1 MEEIGVYSLPFKKI
15 EGSLEFMKERKARG
29 ISKVLRLVSLQ
40 PHSHNPHNS
49 HNSGLPHLPSYSEE
63 IDIEKLNTI
72 HQDLFGL
79 MVEVQRVLLAYNLEP
94 VYFISNYL
102 ETSNDPI
109 KQIDLILDAVYEIKQ
124 AIQKS
129 NKQE

>member
-1 MEEIGVYSLPFKKI
+1 
-15 EGSLEFMKERKARG
+15 MKERKARG
-29 ISKVLRLVSLQ
+29 GGKVLRLVSLR
-40 PHSHNPHNS
+40 PHFQNSRNYHNS
-49 HNSGLPHLPSYSEE
+49 HNLGLPQLPRYSEE

-109 KQIDLILDAVYEIKQ
+109 KQIDLILDAVYKIKQ

>member
-1 MEEIGVYSLPFKKI
+1 
-15 EGSLEFMKERKARG
+15 MKERKARG
-29 ISKVLRLVSLQ
+29 GGKVLRLVSLR
-40 PHSHNPHNS
+40 PHFHNPHNS

-63 IDIEKLNTI
+63 VDIEKLNTI

>member
-1 MEEIGVYSLPFKKI
+1 
-15 EGSLEFMKERKARG
+15 MKERKARG
-29 ISKVLRLVSLQ
+29 GGKVLRLVSLR
-40 PHSHNPHNS
+40 PHSQNSRNSHNPHNS
-49 HNSGLPHLPSYSEE
+49 HNSGLPQLPRYSEE

>member
-1 MEEIGVYSLPFKKI
+1 
-15 EGSLEFMKERKARG
+15 MKERKARRV
-29 ISKVLRLVSLQ
+29 SKVLRLVSLR
-40 PHSHNPHNS
+40 PHSYNFHNPHNS
-49 HNSGLPHLPSYSEE
+49 HNSGLPHLPRYSEE

-109 KQIDLILDAVYEIKQ
+109 KQIDLILDAVYKIKQ

>member
-1 MEEIGVYSLPFKKI
+1 
-15 EGSLEFMKERKARG
+15 MKERKARG
-29 ISKVLRLVSLQ
+29 GGKVLRLVSLR
-40 PHSHNPHNS
+40 PHSNNLHNPHNS
-49 HNSGLPHLPSYSEE
+49 QNLGLGELPWFSDEV
-63 IDIEKLNTI
+63 DIEKLNTI